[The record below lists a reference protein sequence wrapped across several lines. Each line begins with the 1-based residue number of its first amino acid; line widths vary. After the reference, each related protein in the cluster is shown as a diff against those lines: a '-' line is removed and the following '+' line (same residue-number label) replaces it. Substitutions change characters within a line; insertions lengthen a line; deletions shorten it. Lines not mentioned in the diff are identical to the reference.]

1 MEDKNVDKV
10 KRKPLLLKDVVMKCR
25 VVGRSVKIKMSPQ
38 ILLWEGEILNQK
50 VNFKKVSI
58 QLSVIQDKPRIQ
70 MDESLMK
77 N

>member
-1 MEDKNVDKV
+1 
-10 KRKPLLLKDVVMKCR
+10 
-25 VVGRSVKIKMSPQ
+25 MSPQ

-58 QLSVIQDKPRIQ
+58 QLSVIQDKPGIQ

-77 N
+77 NWYRKGSRLSSSFE